1 MLNISREAL
10 RRWELLSLVESHAGM
25 YDYED
30 LVSLRTISEL
40 VCKGVRPETIAKSLR
55 SLTSV
60 MPDVDRPLAQLKIV
74 AENPES
80 LVAEIGND
88 RLTLDGQFTFGY
100 QDKTTSEATLRI
112 STRQDLTA
120 ADWMEQG
127 YEAEERECYEE
138 AQHAFRRAIALEP
151 YCTEAYF
158 NLGNVLREQKRLDA
172 AAESFRTAVAH
183 DPSFAVAHFNLADV
197 LEDQGELDEAVSALH
212 AALKSSPTL
221 ADAHFNLAHL
231 YERLGTAEKAR
242 HHWTAYLKLDSS
254 SEWADVA
261 TQRLTTG

>member
-1 MLNISREAL
+1 M
-10 RRWELLSLVESHAGM
+10 
-25 YDYED
+25 
-30 LVSLRTISEL
+30 
-40 VCKGVRPETIAKSLR
+40 
-55 SLTSV
+55 
-60 MPDVDRPLAQLKIV
+60 
-74 AENPES
+74 EN
-80 LVAEIGND
+80 
-88 RLTLDGQFTFGY
+88 
-100 QDKTTSEATLRI
+100 
-112 STRQDLTA
+112 
-120 ADWMEQG
+120 
-127 YEAEERECYEE
+127 
-138 AQHAFRRAIALEP
+138 ALEP

-212 AALKSSPTL
+212 AALRSSPTL
-221 ADAHFNLAHL
+221 ADAHFNLAYL

-261 TQRLTTG
+261 TERLTTA